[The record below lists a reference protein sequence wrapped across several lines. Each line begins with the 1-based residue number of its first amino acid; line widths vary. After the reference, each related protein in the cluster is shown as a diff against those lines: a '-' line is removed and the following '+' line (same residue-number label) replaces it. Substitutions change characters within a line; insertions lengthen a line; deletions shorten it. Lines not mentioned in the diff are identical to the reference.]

1 MLLPAPVP
9 WAWRSAANRPG
20 GIRHVLIRDCVFV
33 DAASQANIKANRQ
46 RVFARVQ
53 DIRVENI
60 IYTNSMHVDRWWNRA
75 LVSVDLFL
83 GDTTAP
89 PW

>member
-1 MLLPAPVP
+1 M
-9 WAWRSAANRPG
+9 
-20 GIRHVLIRDCVFV
+20 LIRDCVFV
-33 DAASQANIKANRQ
+33 DAASLANIKANRQ

-75 LVSVDLFL
+75 LVSVDLFY